1 MASGVAFLRLLGA
14 GWTLVRN
21 DALLPREAQA
31 FYPGG
36 VGMLARGLRLF
47 AAQRAGRPGE
57 RLARALQTLGPVAI
71 KVGQLLSTRGDIFGP
86 TFAGDLGHL
95 KDRLPP
101 FPMTQA
107 RAEVEREL
115 GRPIDAVFRTFG
127 ESVAAASLA
136 QAHDATLLDG
146 RRVAVKVLR
155 PGIERRVAADSEVL
169 ALAARLVA
177 RWAPLARRLE
187 PVALAATVIRATEL
201 ELDLRLEA
209 AGGDELAEVMA
220 ADGYM
225 SAPKVI
231 WDGVGKR
238 CLTLEWAQGM
248 ALSDPQALEQPG
260 LDRKALAD
268 NLTRAFLAQALD
280 HGVFHADLHEG
291 NLFAAAPDR
300 IFAVDFGIIGRLG
313 ATERRYLAEILWGF
327 LRRDYIRVAQV
338 HFDAGYVPAHHSVA
352 SFAQALRAVGEP
364 VFGRVAN
371 AVAMSRVLTQLFEI
385 TALYDMRLRPELVLL
400 QKTMMTVEGVA
411 RRIDPEHDIWAAAE
425 PVVKRWIARE
435 LSPVTRIRQFAGEA
449 ETAIRNIARLA
460 APPAVAT
467 VAPTKPT
474 SALLWFAL
482 GALAAGATFLAG
494 RLIG

>member
-1 MASGVAFLRLLGA
+1 MAVPGAYLRLFGA
-14 GWTLVRN
+14 VWTLTRN
-21 DALLPREAQA
+21 DALLPAEADRY
-31 FYPGG
+31 YPPTMGT
-36 VGMLARGLRLF
+36 VARVLRVF
-47 AAQRAGRPGE
+47 ATKRNGRPGE
-57 RLARALQTLGPVAI
+57 RMARSLETLGPVAI

-86 TFAGDLGHL
+86 VFAEDLGRL

-101 FPMTQA
+101 FPMAQA
-107 RAEVEREL
+107 RGEVEREL
-115 GRPIDAVFRTFG
+115 GQPIEALFQTFG
-127 ESVAAASLA
+127 EPVAAASLA
-136 QAHDATLLDG
+136 QAHDATLIDG

-155 PGIERRVAADSEVL
+155 PGIAQRVASDSEAL
-169 ALAARLVA
+169 ALAASLIE
-177 RWAPLARRLE
+177 RWVPLARRLE

-209 AGGDELAEVMA
+209 AGADELAGIMA

-238 CLTLEWAQGM
+238 CLTMEWAQGM
-248 ALSDPQALEQPG
+248 PLSDPAVLAQPG

-338 HFDAGYVPAHHSVA
+338 HFDAGYVPVHHSVA
-352 SFAQALRAVGEP
+352 AFAQALRAVGEP
-364 VFGRVAN
+364 VFGRAAN

-385 TALYDMRLRPELVLL
+385 TAIYEMRLRPELVLL

-435 LSPVTRIRQFAGEA
+435 LSPITRIKLFAGEA
-449 ETAIRNIARLA
+449 ETAIRNIARMATPVAAAPTPPTSQGPLAWFAMGAALAGAAFLLA
-460 APPAVAT
+460 ALV
-467 VAPTKPT
+467 
-474 SALLWFAL
+474 
-482 GALAAGATFLAG
+482 
-494 RLIG
+494 R